1 MKRVI
6 VTALLLILGMVAL
19 VTAERTSKAMEA
31 IFKVS
36 KAPAAPMDA
45 AAPAKTETAT
55 FAMG

>member
-1 MKRVI
+1 MKRIFI
-6 VTALLLILGMVAL
+6 VALLLILGVVAL

-36 KAPAAPMDA
+36 KAAPAPMDA

>member
-6 VTALLLILGMVAL
+6 VAALLLILGGISL
-19 VTAERTSKAMEA
+19 VSAERTSKAMEA

-45 AAPAKTETAT
+45 DAPARTETAT